1 MTEEKIHKNR
11 TGSWWALSPL
21 LVFLCLYLVTSIL
34 VNDFYKVPITVAFLV
49 SSCYAI
55 AITPGLKLDQRIYQF
70 SVGAAN
76 KNILLMIWIFIL
88 AGAFAHSAKQMGAID
103 ATVNL
108 TLHILPDNL
117 LLAGIFI
124 AACFI
129 SLSIGTSVGTI
140 VALTPVAVGLA
151 EKTEIALPFMVAVV
165 VGGSFF
171 GDNLSFISDTTIAST
186 KTQECVMRDKFRVNS
201 MIVVPAAII
210 VLGIYIF
217 QGLSI
222 TAPTQTQ
229 TIEWL
234 KVIPY
239 IIVLGTAIAGMNV
252 MLVLIIGILTSGI
265 IGIATSS
272 FGIFDWFGA
281 MGTGIT
287 GMGELIIITL
297 LAGGMLETIRYNG
310 GIDFIIRKLT
320 RHVNGKRGAELS
332 IAALPGEHCQF
343 MHCQQHDCHYH
354 NRTDCQ
360 RYCHKIPSRPEK
372 NSQYPGYILLS
383 DTRNYPLWGTD
394 ADCSRTCQHLPYQ
407 YYRQSLLSVYD
418 GSLCPARYPVPI
430 SEEVFIRKRE
440 IFVNQKKSR
449 IFVPAITS

>member
-1 MTEEKIHKNR
+1 MPFMTEEKIHKNR

-55 AITPGLKLDQRIYQF
+55 AITKGLKLDQRIYQF

-222 TAPTQTQ
+222 TAPAQTQ
-229 TIEWL
+229 TIEWI

-265 IGIATSS
+265 IGIATGS

-332 IAALPGEHCQF
+332 IAALVSITNLCTANNTIAIITTGPIAKDIAVKFHLDRRKTASILDTFSCLIQGI
-343 MHCQQHDCHYH
+343 
-354 NRTDCQ
+354 
-360 RYCHKIPSRPEK
+360 IPYGAQMLIAAGLASISPISIIG
-372 NSQYPGYILLS
+372 NLYYPFTMGACALLAILF
-383 DTRNYPLWGTD
+383 
-394 ADCSRTCQHLPYQ
+394 
-407 YYRQSLLSVYD
+407 
-418 GSLCPARYPVPI
+418 RYP
-430 SEEVFIRKRE
+430 KRY
-440 IFVNQKKSR
+440 S
-449 IFVPAITS
+449 